1 MENRVKFYSR
11 SDLSLG
17 YFKPRIEVVL
27 SNYEENFIGER
38 LVEDILE
45 LHSIAVILE
54 NKISYKN
61 TEERR
66 LKN

>member
-17 YFKPRIEVVL
+17 YFKPRIEVIL
-27 SNYEENFIGER
+27 SNYEENFIGEH

-45 LHSIAVILE
+45 LHCC
-54 NKISYKN
+54 NFRK
-61 TEERR
+61 
-66 LKN
+66 